1 MLRQKHLLVPQ
12 HYLQVPRRP
21 PDGGPLSSLVANL
34 FVDAPEQRF
43 LDSDPLASCIRHW
56 THYMDDVLCVWHGSL
71 LVHLNAIHPDLQ
83 FTMEVGGDKIKY
95 LDITIS
101 LEECN
106 NFLTPTFGIF
116 RKPSF
121 TGLSIHS
128 SSLHPR
134 FHKSAC
140 ATSAIHQMLSISL
153 NSAARLVET
162 VIVKQIVAVNHLD
175 INVVST

>member
-1 MLRQKHLLVPQ
+1 
-12 HYLQVPRRP
+12 
-21 PDGGPLSSLVANL
+21 
-34 FVDAPEQRF
+34 
-43 LDSDPLASCIRHW
+43 
-56 THYMDDVLCVWHGSL
+56 
-71 LVHLNAIHPDLQ
+71 
-83 FTMEVGGDKIKY
+83 MEVGGDKIKY

-175 INVVST
+175 INVVSTWSERSQSYSLLFVGHFECQILYESGMLQTLYYYRPSFDNFRVGWYYLGILNSIVSEVSIKIRSCSVSSPITS